1 MKYVVEFELLETEKE
16 IEEFCLELLTNLDN
30 YDDDDDDYCCAVYE
44 TIEHCC
50 SSNFAEYVE
59 NFLYHD
65 VLFTLYLQIVKEIEP
80 WIMSHCND
88 SDKVKFLT
96 LKRILEE

>member
-16 IEEFCLELLTNLDN
+16 VEEFCLRLFMNLDD
-30 YDDDDDDYCCAVYE
+30 YEDDDYCCALYE

-50 SSNFAEYVE
+50 LGSFVEYLHSFFDDDNE
-59 NFLYHD
+59 LIILYN
-65 VLFTLYLQIVKEIEP
+65 QIIKEIEP

-88 SDKVKFLT
+88 SDKVRFLT
-96 LKRILEE
+96 LKRVIEE